1 MQGLRRAHGCA
12 CLARVAIGVVAV
24 SAVFAS
30 AAGCR
35 GVPITEVTD
44 PDAMAV
50 KIDVTSTRIFKPDRG
65 FRFDLTI
72 SNRTSRG
79 ISFDS
84 LEVTLRATPPGQPEI
99 TRLVARG
106 DYASEEVIS
115 IEAGRYFRFSPP
127 LKVYQFNLAGLSP
140 GDYEIR
146 AEVCDR
152 VISKP
157 YPVRVERPDLRRALR
172 R

>member
-1 MQGLRRAHGCA
+1 MESSRRAHGCA
-12 CLARVAIGVVAV
+12 CLVRVAIVVVAV
-24 SAVFAS
+24 SPVFAA

-44 PDAMAV
+44 PDALAV
-50 KIDVTSTRIFKPDRG
+50 KIDGTSTRIFRPERG

-72 SNRTSRG
+72 SNRASHR

-106 DYASEEVIS
+106 DYASDETIS
-115 IEAGRYFRFSPP
+115 IDAGRDFRFSPP
-127 LKVYQFNLAGLSP
+127 LKGYEFNLAGQSP
-140 GDYEIR
+140 GDYEIL

-152 VISKP
+152 FISKP
-157 YPVRVERPDLRRALR
+157 YLVRVERPDLRRALR